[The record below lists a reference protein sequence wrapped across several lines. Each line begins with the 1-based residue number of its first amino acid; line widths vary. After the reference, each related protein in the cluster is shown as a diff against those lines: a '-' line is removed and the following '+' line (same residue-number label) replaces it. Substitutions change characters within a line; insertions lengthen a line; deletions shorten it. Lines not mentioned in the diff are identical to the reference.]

1 MASTNCSAQKLNGVG
16 HDVKVTVLVR
26 YASRCRPVSLPAGSD
41 ERELRV
47 NIRNV
52 FGDVLSVGQ
61 QFFLQIKDDNWGG
74 EFIDVPEGMKVANR
88 SVFRLLLQ
96 EEVLPF

>member
-1 MASTNCSAQKLNGVG
+1 MNDGVYRLQRSEVERCGPRCESDCSRSLCK
-16 HDVKVTVLVR
+16 
-26 YASRCRPVSLPAGSD
+26 PVSLPARSD

-61 QFFLQIKDDNWGG
+61 QFFLQTKDDNWGG
-74 EFIDVPEGMKVANR
+74 EFIDVPEGMKVADR